1 MKNQKTIK
9 ALYAKFCGLYT
20 PRQIERSKELTSLY
34 QYLSDKVKILNG
46 NYIHVPDEEMCDL
59 IFRYLGEIV
68 EGENLFDDMKIFQPD
83 VSVSI

>member
-20 PRQIERSKELTSLY
+20 PRQIERSKELMKLY
-34 QYLSDKVKILNG
+34 RYLADKVKILNG
-46 NYIHVPDEEMCDL
+46 NYTHVPDEEMCDF

-68 EGENLFDDMKIFQPD
+68 EGENLFDEMKIFQPN
-83 VSVSI
+83 VPVSI

>member
-20 PRQIERSKELTSLY
+20 PRQIERSNELMKLY
-34 QYLSDKVKILNG
+34 QYLSNMVKLLNG
-46 NYIHVPDEEMCDL
+46 NYIHVADEEMCDL

-68 EGENLFDDMKIFQPD
+68 EGENLFDDMKIFKPD
-83 VSVSI
+83 VPVSI

>member
-20 PRQIERSKELTSLY
+20 PRQIERSNELMKLY
-34 QYLSDKVKILNG
+34 RYLADKVKILNG
-46 NYIHVPDEEMCDL
+46 NYTHVPDEEMCDL